1 MVIDFL
7 AIDVCSSFFFFLDP
21 LSWLVQVLPLK
32 NFLRYVLQSARD
44 ELHSSELNLKRFS
57 LWGNV
62 FPIFFFLYIIH
73 PILSILIHRME

>member
-44 ELHSSELNLKRFS
+44 
-57 LWGNV
+57 G
-62 FPIFFFLYIIH
+62 YI
-73 PILSILIHRME
+73 RAN